1 MFKFSVQFIFLMLQF
16 LLKSE
21 NDIADL
27 FFDLE
32 FDCVDVVLDWVEVLL
47 FLLLPFE
54 QTLDSFYC

>member
-32 FDCVDVVLDWVEVLL
+32 FDCVDVVLD
-47 FLLLPFE
+47 
-54 QTLDSFYC
+54 